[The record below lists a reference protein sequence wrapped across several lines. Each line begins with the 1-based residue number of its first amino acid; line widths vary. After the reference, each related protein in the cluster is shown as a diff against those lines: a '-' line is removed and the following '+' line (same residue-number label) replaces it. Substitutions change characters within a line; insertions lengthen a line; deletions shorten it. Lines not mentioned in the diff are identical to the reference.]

1 MRIAIAIIALC
12 AVSAVAAEKLI
23 PVSAMTA
30 APLLAICAV
39 AAGLV
44 VLAWLARVAWER
56 KNGG

>member
-1 MRIAIAIIALC
+1 
-12 AVSAVAAEKLI
+12 
-23 PVSAMTA
+23 MTA
-30 APLLAICAV
+30 APLIAICAV